1 MYPVLGDRVG
11 QPYSIQAYAQE
22 GSMYAKALWGKE
34 TLGPV
39 QQPHRAVNVFSPFTV
54 ALVLSCAAP
63 SAWKLHTLNTVA
75 VRL

>member
-22 GSMYAKALWGKE
+22 GSMYAKAPWGKE

-39 QQPHRAVNVFSPFTV
+39 QQPDEAVDVCSPFTV
-54 ALVLSCAAP
+54 TLVLSCATP
-63 SAWKLHTLNTVA
+63 SAWKLHMLDTVA